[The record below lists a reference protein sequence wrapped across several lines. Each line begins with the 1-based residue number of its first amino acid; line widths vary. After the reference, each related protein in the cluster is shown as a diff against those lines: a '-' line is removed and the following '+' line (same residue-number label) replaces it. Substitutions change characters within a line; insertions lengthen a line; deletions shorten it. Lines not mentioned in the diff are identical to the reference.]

1 MSPYPMDR
9 GPQSDLFSNG
19 SGERL
24 AEISRHGGGIPPRF
38 LGDELG
44 ADPGAAAAHGVSSGR
59 YSGTGSMPLV
69 Q

>member
-1 MSPYPMDR
+1 MSPYSMDR

-24 AEISRHGGGIPPRF
+24 AEISRPGGGIPPRF

-44 ADPGAAAAHGVSSGR
+44 VGPGAVAAHGVSSDR
-59 YSGTGSMPLV
+59 YSGIGSMPV
-69 Q
+69 GQ